1 MVGSNIK
8 INIFTHRTFFKS
20 PKKSMKNNVQKMYV
34 TINSIKNEEFNS
46 QARRSKGLKRKLVLR
61 LRVLDLNIIMRPY

>member
-1 MVGSNIK
+1 
-8 INIFTHRTFFKS
+8 
-20 PKKSMKNNVQKMYV
+20 MYV